1 MRNMKKVSAILSLA
15 ALCSTL
21 LVADP
26 LAKTFRQVYDLDPA
40 KVNVYAKTLAVD
52 VLADPVYLVEI
63 KKKRIAEYLKNVDIR
78 GLINSSDAY
87 ETVK

>member
-1 MRNMKKVSAILSLA
+1 MKKISMILSLT
-15 ALCSTL
+15 ALCASL
-21 LVADP
+21 CAAQSADP
-26 LAKTFRQVYDLDPA
+26 TAKDYRQVYDLDPA